1 MEGIRQQKIAKLI
14 QKDISEIF
22 QKDKWGLFKN
32 KLVTVA
38 EVKVTADLS
47 IARVYLS
54 MMMVKDK
61 EALIEKITEHKS
73 EIRKLLGNRIG
84 KQMRKVPDLEFFND
98 EVEERAA
105 RIDKLID
112 NLDIPPADEDEEA
125 EDQ

>member
-1 MEGIRQQKIAKLI
+1 MEGIRQQKVAKLI
-14 QKDISEIF
+14 QKDLSDIF

-32 KLVTVA
+32 KLITVA

-61 EALIEKITEHKS
+61 EALIDKVTENKS

-84 KQMRKVPDLEFFND
+84 KQMRKVPDLEFYND
-98 EVEERAA
+98 EVQERAA
-105 RIDKLID
+105 RIDKLIE
-112 NLDIPPADEDEEA
+112 NLDIPPADEDDEA
-125 EDQ
+125 ED